1 MPNYTTNYNLKKP
14 LQEEFYNVDDFN
26 GNADIIDEELKKRAT
41 LNENGKV
48 IVEQLPIGEPNGI
61 VGLDEDGNIPVDNL
75 PDAVVVLDETGK
87 IPAETFPEGVGGGSG
102 KRTTRF
108 TVGSSSY
115 GWTESDC
122 DYLCDGTA
130 DEMEIN
136 AAIQAL
142 RSTGGEVVLLD
153 GQYNLTSSILMDG
166 NNISIRGNGNN
177 TKLIRGFMGAYG
189 SHGMIFISADYCE
202 VRNLYFDGVRSSYN
216 DGYQRG
222 VMIDTLSQNCRVEGC
237 YFINHGD
244 NAIYSGGKY
253 GIFVNNMFESND
265 YGIEIYYGD
274 QNVVAG
280 NTFTNNEY
288 CIGVGSDG
296 NSISNNTMLTTTYY
310 AIDLSSSDSN
320 SIVGNTSDGAKSGL
334 YASYGTNNSIIGNVF
349 NNSTKYG
356 IELSTG
362 STGNT
367 IAGNTCVDNTS
378 GEIYMYDANN
388 TLYAKEN
395 HTHAASAVTAG
406 TFAGQVIANSGG
418 QTPGTYL
425 IRNQKLS
432 ASEETPTVNGQICW
446 VYE

>member
-26 GNADIIDEELKKRAT
+26 ENADIIDTQLKSRAT
-41 LNENGKV
+41 LVNGKV
-48 IVEQLPIGEPNGI
+48 PTSELPIGTANGI
-61 VGLDEDGNIPVDNL
+61 AGLDEDGNVPVDNL
-75 PDAVVVLDETGK
+75 PDTVAILDSTGK
-87 IPAETFPEGVGGGSG
+87 LPTDVIPSDVGGNG
-102 KRTTRF
+102 KRTTRY

-115 GWTESDC
+115 GWTSSDC

-130 DEMEIN
+130 DEVEIN
-136 AAIQAL
+136 NAIQAL

-153 GQYNLTSSILMDG
+153 GQYNLTGSIIMDK
-166 NNISIRGNGNN
+166 NNVTIRGNGNN
-177 TKLIRGFMGAYG
+177 TKLVRGFMGVYG
-189 SHGMIFISADYCE
+189 THGMIFITADYCE
-202 VRNLYFDGVRSSYN
+202 VRNLYLDGVRGTYN

-356 IELSTG
+356 IELSAG
-362 STGNT
+362 STGN
-367 IAGNTCVDNTS
+367 ILAGNTCIGNTS
-378 GEIYMYDANN
+378 GEIYMYLTDNIQ
-388 TLYAKEN
+388 YSKDG
-395 HTHAASAVTAG
+395 HTHAASAITAG
-406 TFAGQVIANSGG
+406 TFAGQVVANSGG
-418 QTPGTYL
+418 QAAGTYL
-425 IRNQKLS
+425 VRNQKLS